1 MAHEYEERFVGYGK
15 DRVSWNYELAAKR
28 VRFWVPPDAF
38 LVHFETHDLEEAS
51 AGGGGGDDAAAAG
64 GGGGSSGSSGTGGTG
79 GSGSRVRP
87 KKQYGHHPTDWMLGE
102 SCWPSFRDRV
112 QAQYNFSVY
121 TCHQTM
127 IDGLQRGRF
136 EACASETERVCV
148 RPFCTPRT
156 TVLAHPLPPTAGRP
170 PRVSASPARNL
181 TSYPDVLATTLSDNT
196 LTGGAR
202 AEMTKPEMRGQLPAR
217 PSRVAA
223 ASAAVGRP
231 SPHSSAPPADKG
243 LTPLSTAPP
252 LEQRPWPW
260 EALLGTL
267 PPSRSAELT
276 EAAAAHVRASAA
288 ALGLG
293 STVDPAHV
301 ARAKELVAAHRSS
314 TTRQG

>member
-51 AGGGGGDDAAAAG
+51 TGGGGGDDAAAAG
-64 GGGGSSGSSGTGGTG
+64 GGGGSSGSGGTGGAG

-102 SCWPSFRDRV
+102 SCWPFFRDRV

-127 IDGLQRGRF
+127 IDGLHRGRF

-181 TSYPDVLATTLSDNT
+181 TSYPDELATTLAVST
-196 LTGGAR
+196 LAGGAR
-202 AEMTKPEMRGQLPAR
+202 AEMTKPEMTKPEMTYRYPGPRL
-217 PSRVAA
+217 VM
-223 ASAAVGRP
+223 
-231 SPHSSAPPADKG
+231 
-243 LTPLSTAPP
+243 
-252 LEQRPWPW
+252 
-260 EALLGTL
+260 LGCEGCGI
-267 PPSRSAELT
+267 PELW
-276 EAAAAHVRASAA
+276 RI
-288 ALGLG
+288 
-293 STVDPAHV
+293 
-301 ARAKELVAAHRSS
+301 LVAARAPAGRLQVALTNPGEPSCMHVLTTTPPPLPHRS
-314 TTRQG
+314 Q

>member
-64 GGGGSSGSSGTGGTG
+64 GGGGSSGSGGTGGTG

-127 IDGLQRGRF
+127 IDGLHRGRF

-181 TSYPDVLATTLSDNT
+181 TSYPDELTTTLAVST
-196 LTGGAR
+196 LAGGAR
-202 AEMTKPEMRGQLPAR
+202 AEMTKPEMTYRYPGPRL
-217 PSRVAA
+217 VM
-223 ASAAVGRP
+223 
-231 SPHSSAPPADKG
+231 
-243 LTPLSTAPP
+243 
-252 LEQRPWPW
+252 
-260 EALLGTL
+260 LGCEGCGI
-267 PPSRSAELT
+267 PELW
-276 EAAAAHVRASAA
+276 RI
-288 ALGLG
+288 
-293 STVDPAHV
+293 
-301 ARAKELVAAHRSS
+301 LVAARAPAGRLQVALTNPGEPSCMHMLTTTPPPLPHRSH
-314 TTRQG
+314 